1 MLRLMGDAD
10 RRACSSRAPKQ
21 RCISLSYSLPPLT
34 TLSGSNGEPTTSDST
49 ETPAR
54 TLLKYRFPKTYRHHS
69 LSLQLTAS
77 RTTAEAR
84 ALVRCAKAGVNTPA
98 IVCVDEMLGALGLEV
113 IEGKSVR
120 ELLGGGSEG
129 EELGEEGEEHVN
141 AGERHVEEL
150 PFKDGLGEGQALEI
164 MALIGVQLARMHQAH
179 IIHGDLTTSNMMVRK
194 RGEEVEVLI
203 DFGLS
208 NNSSLAEDKAVDLY
222 VLERA
227 FQSTHPSSEHLFSTI
242 LHSYRDTL
250 QEASALRIRCGG
262 QAKGTARDRGVVL
275 VRPTGTIFAED
286 SRR

>member
-1 MLRLMGDAD
+1 MTSAMLRLMGDAD
-10 RRACSSRAPKQ
+10 RSHLFKQGAEAKVYLAQLFPAP
-21 RCISLSYSLPPLT
+21 RLT
-34 TLSGSNGEPTTSDST
+34 TLSGGNGEPTTSDSA

-129 EELGEEGEEHVN
+129 EELDEEREEQVNEGEKHLE
-141 AGERHVEEL
+141 GLSLE
-150 PFKDGLGEGQALEI
+150 DGLGEDEALEI
-164 MALIGVQLARMHQAH
+164 MALIGIQLARMHQAH

-194 RGEEVEVLI
+194 QGGAVEVVSGTRGMQTRHCPGRQLV
-203 DFGLS
+203 GTSRELH
-208 NNSSLAEDKAVDLY
+208 
-222 VLERA
+222 VL
-227 FQSTHPSSEHLFSTI
+227 
-242 LHSYRDTL
+242 TL
-250 QEASALRIRCGG
+250 PHDCAGPHRLWAQ
-262 QAKGTARDRGVVL
+262 Q
-275 VRPTGTIFAED
+275 
-286 SRR
+286 